1 MYYFYWYDR
10 GIIEALERNIKLIH
24 ITQDNEI
31 DMYNKDIWPNII
43 AEKLYDNIYIYKLK
57 KSDVKNLE
65 LIKQSIFDIRKTVIL
80 RRIRYEAI

>member
-1 MYYFYWYDR
+1 MGSNNISYLVSIAEIKKNKLKFKKNVLFQDCIIFIGMTG

-43 AEKLYDNIYIYKLK
+43 
-57 KSDVKNLE
+57 S
-65 LIKQSIFDIRKTVIL
+65 RKTI
-80 RRIRYEAI
+80 

>member
-1 MYYFYWYDR
+1 MTG

-57 KSDVKNLE
+57 KKV
-65 LIKQSIFDIRKTVIL
+65 RC
-80 RRIRYEAI
+80 